1 MQLRWLKS
9 DLSRIVCCLQ
19 SNAGGKQRLKLEDI
33 ALPATLLEISPK
45 GKGSHFL
52 CTLSQSYHMRFTK
65 ESLDIEM

>member
-19 SNAGGKQRLKLEDI
+19 SNVGGKQRLKLEDI

-45 GKGSHFL
+45 GKGSHFFVHSVPVL
-52 CTLSQSYHMRFTK
+52 PHA
-65 ESLDIEM
+65 IH